1 MSELKLYVMQDVD
14 FGVSCPNCNATLD
27 NEDENEDDA
36 KSQAVNK
43 LESNGVYD
51 VNYSTSPVH
60 VESVSEV
67 E

>member
-1 MSELKLYVMQDVD
+1 MSELKLYEV
-14 FGVSCPNCNATLD
+14 NCSVNFFVEVEA
-27 NEDENEDDA
+27 ENEDDA
-36 KSQAVNK
+36 KSKAIEK
-43 LESNGVYD
+43 LEHNGVYD